1 MSIFRKIAFFDVL
14 PFLCR
19 LLGMSFLLA
28 AVCGIGFP
36 PSSEVSNAVWG
47 EALIGTFFLLLP
59 AAKKISLGKLITFE
73 REVEK
78 IKEEVVETRAQM
90 ASFLGVYSTMLATIS
105 NTVKQTVNVYHPV
118 FDERQKAKAAIDE
131 VQNPHAVLN
140 VEDKVA
146 AYVESSGGDYNFA
159 LARIRMDLERT
170 LRNNLGKRTT
180 TPDPTQMRDRFV
192 SAGQLFRSFL
202 SAHPEL
208 EQLRSSFDYVLKIC
222 NAAIHGQTIE
232 DNYAKEAIYMGLS
245 LLTEIKGVDP
255 NGDEEQPTA

>member
-1 MSIFRKIAFFDVL
+1 LEVFKKILLFDVL
-14 PFLCR
+14 PALCHIFA
-19 LLGMSFLLA
+19 LTFLA
-28 AVCGIGFP
+28 AAFCGIGIP
-36 PSSEVSNAVWG
+36 PSAEVSNAVWG
-47 EALIGTFFLLLP
+47 EALLGTFFLLLP

-78 IKEEVVETRAQM
+78 IKEEVIETRAQM
-90 ASFLGVYSTMLATIS
+90 TSFLGVYSTMLATIS
-105 NTVKQTVNVYHPV
+105 NTVKQTVNVYHPGI
-118 FDERQKAKAAIDE
+118 DERQKAKAAIEE
-131 VQNPHAVLN
+131 VQNADAVLN

-170 LRNNLGKRTT
+170 LRENLGKRTA

-202 SAHPEL
+202 SVHPDL
-208 EQLRSSFDYVLKIC
+208 EQLRSSFDYVLKTC

-232 DNYAKEAIYMGLS
+232 ENYAKEAIYMGLS
-245 LLTEIKGVDP
+245 LLDEIKGVDA
-255 NGDEEQPTA
+255 GQAE